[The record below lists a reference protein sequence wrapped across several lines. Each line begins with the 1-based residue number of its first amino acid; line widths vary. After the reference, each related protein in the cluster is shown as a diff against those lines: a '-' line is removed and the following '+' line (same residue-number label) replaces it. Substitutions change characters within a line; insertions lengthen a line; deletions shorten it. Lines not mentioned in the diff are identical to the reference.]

1 MKLIAGLGNPGK
13 EYEGTRHNVG
23 FMVVD
28 ELARIAR
35 AVVDRRKFSA
45 EIGEGAHGGEKLL
58 FVKPQTFM
66 NLSGEAV
73 GAAARFY
80 KIEPKDVLVVHDDLD
95 LEFGRV
101 QVKVG
106 GGTAG
111 HNGLKSVQAHLGPD
125 FVRIRVGIGKPGG
138 RREVVGHV
146 LGGFDKQEGKELPF
160 LLQAASDATLAV
172 VKEGPTAAMNRFNRR
187 PDEGDGKKQK
197 KTEPPPP
204 KPAEATPKKD

>member
-28 ELARIAR
+28 ELARSAR

-45 EIGEGAHGGEKLL
+45 EIGEGALSGTKVLL
-58 FVKPQTFM
+58 VKPQTFM

-73 GAAARFY
+73 GSAARFY
-80 KIEPKDVLVVHDDLD
+80 KIEPADVIVVHDDLD

-106 GGTAG
+106 GGHAG
-111 HNGLKSVQAHLGPD
+111 HNGLKSLQSHLGPD

-138 RREVVGHV
+138 RKDVTGHV
-146 LGGFDKQEGKELPF
+146 LGGFDKKESAELPF
-160 LLQAASDATLAV
+160 ALGTATDAAILAAT
-172 VKEGPTAAMNRFNRR
+172 EGPLAAMNRFNRR
-187 PDEGDGKKQK
+187 PEGDAKKPK
-197 KTEPPPP
+197 KSDGP
-204 KPAEATPKKD
+204 KPGPEGS